1 MAEHV
6 RRRPPLS
13 PAARVFYGTIGVIGE
28 LLITAA
34 VVVALFAFWQLYYTS
49 YKVEGPRQ
57 ERIAEFATKHKPAVT
72 NEGERRTDDPPPV
85 ATPALGETYG
95 LIHFPTWDWMRTPL
109 TQGTAQLDL
118 DNGNAGH
125 YADSAQ
131 PGEIG
136 NFSVAGH
143 RRTSGEN
150 FRWIDRL
157 KDGDK
162 VIVEVADTY
171 YVYSM
176 KRAQIVGAEEEGNER
191 VIAPVIDD
199 PTFSLVPSE
208 RWMTMTSCH
217 PEWSNYERYIAHLQF
232 EYWTPKSTGVPAE
245 LVAAPY
251 NKPAA
256 S

>member
-34 VVVALFAFWQLYYTS
+34 VVIALFAVWQLYYTS

-57 ERIAEFATKHKPAVT
+57 ERIAEFAAEHLPAVT
-72 NEGERRTDDPPPV
+72 NEGERRTDDPPPIP
-85 ATPALGETYG
+85 TPAPGEIYG

-109 TQGTAQLDL
+109 TEGTDQFGLDK
-118 DNGNAGH
+118 GYAGH
-125 YADSAQ
+125 YSESAQ
-131 PGEIG
+131 PGEVG

-162 VIVEVADTY
+162 VIVEVADAY
-171 YVYSM
+171 YVYTM

-199 PTFSLVPSE
+199 ATYSQVPTE

-217 PEWSNYERYIAHLQF
+217 PEWSNYERYIAHLKF

-245 LVAAPY
+245 LVASPH
-251 NKPAA
+251 NKPAG